1 MFESVDEK
9 KGGMPWGVIAGL
21 IAFAGLIAAGYFVVT

>member
-21 IAFAGLIAAGYFVVT
+21 IAFAGLVAVGYFAVT